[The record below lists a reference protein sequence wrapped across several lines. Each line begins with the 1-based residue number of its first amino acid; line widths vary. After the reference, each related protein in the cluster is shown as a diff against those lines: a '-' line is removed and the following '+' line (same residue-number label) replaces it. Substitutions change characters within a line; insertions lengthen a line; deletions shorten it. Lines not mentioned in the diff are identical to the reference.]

1 VRSDS
6 SVACWGYGGFGQ
18 LGNGS
23 RDDRRV
29 PTAALSALKFAA
41 VSAGI
46 GHTCA
51 LTTDSTA
58 YCWGR
63 NNFGQLGDTTFA
75 DTTQPVAV
83 RGDLKFTGL
92 TLGFNHSCALTAEG
106 SAYCWGDNQL
116 GQLGD
121 TVIALSS
128 VPVPVDGG
136 FVFRALSAG
145 AAHTCGITTGN
156 AARCWGAGAEGQLGS
171 PPTHNCA
178 GPSAAGPCS
187 PLPQAVAGGYT
198 FTAISAGNHHTCAI
212 ATDQRVYCWG
222 LNSNGQL
229 GSGSTSVALRP

>member
-1 VRSDS
+1 M
-6 SVACWGYGGFGQ
+6 
-18 LGNGS
+18 
-23 RDDRRV
+23 
-29 PTAALSALKFAA
+29 
-41 VSAGI
+41 
-46 GHTCA
+46 
-51 LTTDSTA
+51 
-58 YCWGR
+58 
-63 NNFGQLGDTTFA
+63 
-75 DTTQPVAV
+75 
-83 RGDLKFTGL
+83 RGDLKFTSL
-92 TLGFNHSCALTAEG
+92 TLGFSHSCGLTADG

-121 TVIALSS
+121 TVLALSS

-156 AARCWGAGAEGQLGS
+156 ATRCWGSDAEGQLGS

-187 PLPQAVAGGYT
+187 PVPQAVAGSYT

-229 GSGSTSVALRP
+229 GSGATSVAVRS